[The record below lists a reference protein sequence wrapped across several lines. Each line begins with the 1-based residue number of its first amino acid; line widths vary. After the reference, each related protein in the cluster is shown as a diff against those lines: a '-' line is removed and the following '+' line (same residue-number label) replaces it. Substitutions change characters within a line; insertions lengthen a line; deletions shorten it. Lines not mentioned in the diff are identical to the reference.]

1 MELIK
6 GKLRKV
12 LNRALKM
19 SNYELNYHSRCAIP
33 IRVTN
38 VRMYI
43 DNDRWAI
50 YKYRFEVDVEASV
63 PTYDGSPVSFRYSD
77 DRYIAKLLRG
87 RLTYQLQGLKKSVVC
102 LQGMMG
108 ILKLHLRRFPLF
120 VILLP
125 HRWRIHNGTTW
136 FDY

>member
-19 SNYELNYHSRCAIP
+19 SNYELNYHSRCTVP

-50 YKYRFEVDVEASV
+50 YKYRFEVDVVASV
-63 PTYDGSPVSFRYSD
+63 PTYDGGPTTFKYSND
-77 DRYIAKLLRG
+77 AYIKKLLRG
-87 RLTYQLQGLKKSVVC
+87 RLTYQLSGIEKKCRMFTGHDGNTQIVFKKISIIRNSTPPS
-102 LQGMMG
+102 LE
-108 ILKLHLRRFPLF
+108 
-120 VILLP
+120 
-125 HRWRIHNGTTW
+125 NS
-136 FDY
+136 